1 MMEAINLSKS
11 FGKVRA
17 LTNVSLTAR
26 EHEIFGLVGTNGA
39 GKSTF
44 LRIAAGI
51 LKPDEGC
58 VLYDSCPVWN
68 NPKVKERFF
77 YIPNDFYF
85 FPGAGAREMG
95 KYFSG
100 VYRRFDETKYLN
112 SLRDF
117 SLNPDT
123 PVQEFSKGMRRL
135 VSVLLGICAGT
146 DYLLLDETFDG
157 LDPVNRQAVKSLF
170 AGEMED
176 RGLTPVLTSHN
187 LRELEDLCDHIGLL
201 HEGGVL
207 LSKDL
212 DDLKQNAFRVQCVF
226 SSGEDE
232 DRVKGHFKIV
242 EDVVSGR
249 LHSMVI
255 AATREQIESYFRGI
269 DTIYA
274 EILPLSLEEIFI
286 AQTKSA
292 GYDVRKM
299 IAG

>member
-1 MMEAINLSKS
+1 MLDLLHILRLSTNMVAVPTDS
-11 FGKVRA
+11 MLSGTVKV
-17 LTNVSLTAR
+17 
-26 EHEIFGLVGTNGA
+26 
-39 GKSTF
+39 
-44 LRIAAGI
+44 
-51 LKPDEGC
+51 
-58 VLYDSCPVWN
+58 
-68 NPKVKERFF
+68 
-77 YIPNDFYF
+77 
-85 FPGAGAREMG
+85 
-95 KYFSG
+95 
-100 VYRRFDETKYLN
+100 
-112 SLRDF
+112 
-117 SLNPDT
+117 
-123 PVQEFSKGMRRL
+123 
-135 VSVLLGICAGT
+135 
-146 DYLLLDETFDG
+146 
-157 LDPVNRQAVKSLF
+157 AVKSLF
-170 AGEMED
+170 ATEMED
-176 RGLTPVLTSHN
+176 RGLAPVLTSHN

-232 DRVKGHFKIV
+232 DRVKGHFRIV